1 MQAISASCGS
11 WVAAGRVAAPF
22 RPSRRPC
29 VVVRA
34 AEQQSKPI
42 AEQRIEGLSTDY
54 CDDFECTSSPAVEAS
69 VRTLAKDL
77 QRANGRWTP
86 IYASNVEYSDPYRKF
101 KGPEGYQRLDF
112 VATSVTD
119 PAVAITGMRMLDNS
133 AAEIRW
139 RLTGKLG
146 PLPID
151 VAGTTE
157 IAMNLLTGRIERHS
171 EKWDLRACSPPAAAA
186 WNAAR
191 LAWAAKQASTDAST
205 AAGQVLDSLAS
216 VDEDSYQQPNPND
229 PMKFFQQKDTF
240 KQDAILFVGVLLLFY
255 ALVQAWAQLFGG
267 GSSGGGFGSF

>member
-1 MQAISASCGS
+1 MQAISLPCSS
-11 WVAAGRVAAPF
+11 WVAGPVAAHSR

-29 VVVRA
+29 VLARA
-34 AEQQSKPI
+34 VEPQSKPI
-42 AEQRIEGLSTDY
+42 AEQSIEGLSSDY
-54 CDDFECTSSPAVEAS
+54 CDDFECTSSPAVESS

-86 IYASNVEYSDPYRKF
+86 IYASNVEYSDAYRKF

-112 VATSVTD
+112 VATSVSD
-119 PAVAITGMRMLDNS
+119 AAVAVTGMRMLDNS

-151 VAGTTE
+151 VAGITE
-157 IAMNLLTGRIERHS
+157 IGMNLLTGRIERHS
-171 EKWDLRACSPPAAAA
+171 EKWDLRGCSPPAAAA

-191 LAWAAKQASTDAST
+191 IAWAAKQASTDASA

-216 VDEDSYQQPNPND
+216 VDEDTYQQPNPND

-255 ALVQAWAQLFGG
+255 ALVQAWGQLFSG
-267 GSSGGGFGSF
+267 GSSGGFGSF